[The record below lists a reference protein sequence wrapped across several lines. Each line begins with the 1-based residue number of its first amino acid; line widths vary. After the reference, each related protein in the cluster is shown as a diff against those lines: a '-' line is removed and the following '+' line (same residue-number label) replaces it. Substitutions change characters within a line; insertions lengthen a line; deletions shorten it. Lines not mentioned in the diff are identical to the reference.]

1 MRNYL
6 LFILLVI
13 ICIKLCVVYYEP
25 MTDMVDK
32 FDIIGMGYDESTA
45 KKIIED
51 KTTICAIPDYSDGT
65 SIGLLTELNAEE
77 KQELL
82 FKDYKLK
89 IKSGEQ
95 FHKKL
100 NNLEQQ
106 IFISFYG
113 PEENKW
119 KPIYDKWKE
128 KRNHAIDSKLFE
140 NCNTIENTNL
150 LSEDKLYDLIKEK
163 IKTLKYLEKINQDN
177 YVNDYLSNRGS
188 EDPHLSIRKMQYRS
202 IEEDSLHLYN
212 SYINWI
218 YYLVFISLL
227 LLLYSQSKLNVIK
240 NGFIYIV
247 LLLLPIVIYPYIF
260 KLFQFVF
267 TYFRNES
274 KDAFPKNAFMQD

>member
-51 KTTICAIPDYSDGT
+51 KTAICAIPDYFDGT

-128 KRNHAIDSKLFE
+128 KRNHEIDSKLFE

-227 LLLYSQSKLNVIK
+227 LLLYSQSKLNIIK

>member
-13 ICIKLCVVYYEP
+13 ICIKIFVVYYEP
-25 MTDMVDK
+25 MTDMVD
-32 FDIIGMGYDESTA
+32 IIGMGYDESIA

-51 KTTICAIPDYSDGT
+51 QGTICAVPDDSDGT

-119 KPIYDKWKE
+119 KPIYDEWKQ
-128 KRNHAIDSKLFE
+128 KRNHAIDSKLSGK
-140 NCNTIENTNL
+140 CNTIQNISL
-150 LSEDKLYDLIKEK
+150 LSDDELYDLIKEK
-163 IKTLKYLEKINQDN
+163 IKTLSYLEKINQDN

-218 YYLVFISLL
+218 YYLLFISLL
-227 LLLYSQSKLNVIK
+227 LLLYSQSKLNPVK

-267 TYFRNES
+267 TYFRDES
-274 KDAFPKNAFMQD
+274 KNAFPKNAFMKD

>member
-45 KKIIED
+45 NKIIED
-51 KTTICAIPDYSDGT
+51 KTAICAIPDSFDGT

-128 KRNHAIDSKLFE
+128 KRNHEIDSKLFK

-188 EDPHLSIRKMQYRS
+188 EDPHLSIRKMKYRS

-227 LLLYSQSKLNVIK
+227 LLLYSQSKLNIIK

>member
-13 ICIKLCVVYYEP
+13 ICIKIFVVYYEP
-25 MTDMVDK
+25 MTDMVD
-32 FDIIGMGYDESTA
+32 IIGMGYDESIA

-51 KTTICAIPDYSDGT
+51 QGTICAIPDDSDGT

-119 KPIYDKWKE
+119 KPIYDEWKQ
-128 KRNHAIDSKLFE
+128 KRNHAIDSKLSGK
-140 NCNTIENTNL
+140 CNTIQNISL
-150 LSEDKLYDLIKEK
+150 LSDDELYDLIKEK
-163 IKTLKYLEKINQDN
+163 IKTLSYLEKINQDN

-218 YYLVFISLL
+218 YYLLFISLL
-227 LLLYSQSKLNVIK
+227 LLLYSQSKLNLVK

-267 TYFRNES
+267 TYFRDES
-274 KDAFPKNAFMQD
+274 KNAFPKNAFMKD

>member
-45 KKIIED
+45 NKIIED
-51 KTTICAIPDYSDGT
+51 KTAICAIPDSFDGT

-128 KRNHAIDSKLFE
+128 KRNHEIDSKLFK

-227 LLLYSQSKLNVIK
+227 LLLYSQSKLNIIK

>member
-45 KKIIED
+45 NKIIED
-51 KTTICAIPDYSDGT
+51 KTAICAIPDSFDGT

-128 KRNHAIDSKLFE
+128 KRNHEIDSKLFK